1 MVFSVDAETEAM
13 RLCSEF
19 TYADVRKYGV
29 NLNGEESEMSEG
41 IDCTP
46 TQPERITWL
55 PATGLQQ
62 KAVLYPLL
70 AFAWYIEDR
79 DDAGFAKYKRVKR
92 RSREV
97 VWPWLGFGCIH
108 TDYGN
113 MCFLMSANR
122 GYIEERQVFLTSDI
136 YIETDDKGVT
146 TYRLPRAAPFGSMY
160 LASPALII

>member
-1 MVFSVDAETEAM
+1 MMFSVDAETETM
-13 RLCSEF
+13 RLCREF

-29 NLNGEESEMSEG
+29 NLKGEESEMSEG

-55 PATGLQQ
+55 PVTGLQQ
-62 KAVLYPLL
+62 KAVVYPLL

-79 DDAGFAKYKRVKR
+79 DDTGFAMYKRVKR

-97 VWPWLGFGCIH
+97 VLPWLGFGCKH

-113 MCFLMSANR
+113 TCFLLFANR
-122 GYIEERQVFLTSDI
+122 GYIEEGQVFLSVDI
-136 YIETDDKGVT
+136 YIETTDKSVNAYGS
-146 TYRLPRAAPFGSMY
+146 PRAAPFGSMY

>member
-1 MVFSVDAETEAM
+1 MFSVDAETEAM

-29 NLNGEESEMSEG
+29 HLKGEESEMPEG

-46 TQPERITWL
+46 TQPERI
-55 PATGLQQ
+55 PPVTGLQQ

-108 TDYGN
+108 TNYGN
-113 MCFLMSANR
+113 MCFLEFANR
-122 GYIEERQVFLTSDI
+122 GYIEEWQVFLSVDI
-136 YIETDDKGVT
+136 YIETTDKGVT
-146 TYRLPRAAPFGSMY
+146 TYRLPRVAPFGSMY